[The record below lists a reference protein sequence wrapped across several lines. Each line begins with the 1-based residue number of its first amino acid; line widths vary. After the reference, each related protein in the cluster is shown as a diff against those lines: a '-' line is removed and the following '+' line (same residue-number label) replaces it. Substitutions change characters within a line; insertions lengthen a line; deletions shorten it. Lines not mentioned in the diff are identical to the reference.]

1 MQKIDWREQ
10 LAGSCPSSRSTPWRR
25 FSSSFTSACVA
36 LEPLDRRP
44 CYSEGH
50 ADAGMARRYTRPT
63 FWRRNRYVRPSR
75 KKKRGAWAW
84 LTGSKSLCLP
94 IDSRKHRQLY
104 VFNCSW
110 RTILWFYTLYWK
122 CSMLYLDLFHSIFW
136 IIPIILWY
144 NVIAFIEYLNGFL
157 TFFEFYYYYI

>member
-1 MQKIDWREQ
+1 LQRSDDGSLINCIEPFMQKIDWREQ

-50 ADAGMARRYTRPT
+50 ADAGTARRYTRPT

-75 KKKRGAWAW
+75 KKKPWSCGRGSLGPNRLVCQ
-84 LTGSKSLCLP
+84 LTVRS
-94 IDSRKHRQLY
+94 IRQLY
-104 VFNCSW
+104 VLNCS
-110 RTILWFYTLYWK
+110 RCTILWFYIIGDVPCYIST
-122 CSMLYLDLFHSIFW
+122 CSIVYFELF
-136 IIPIILWY
+136 L
-144 NVIAFIEYLNGFL
+144 
-157 TFFEFYYYYI
+157 